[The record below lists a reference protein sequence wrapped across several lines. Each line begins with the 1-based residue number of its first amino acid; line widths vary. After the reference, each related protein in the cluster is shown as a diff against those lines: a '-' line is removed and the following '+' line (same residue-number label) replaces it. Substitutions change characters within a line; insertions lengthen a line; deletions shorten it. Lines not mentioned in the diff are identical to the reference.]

1 MGNET
6 VIGIDLGT
14 SNSCVASIIDG
25 NPVVLANE
33 FDEHTTASVV
43 AFKEDGSVN
52 VGNQAKAQVI
62 LDPKNTVSS
71 AKRLIGRYSFSEEV
85 RKAKAICRYEI
96 VEGENHSVRVRIC
109 GEERSIPEFSAHV
122 LSEMK
127 RVAEK
132 RLGKAITGAVITV
145 PAYFNDNQRQATK
158 DAGRIANL
166 EILRIL
172 NEPTA
177 AALAYGYGKNLKQKV
192 LVYDLGGGTFDVSVL
207 EIEDDVYEVLSTCG
221 DTYLGGDDFD
231 DRLIDVLAD
240 EVKQNHGVNVRTDP
254 MAFEK
259 LKVAAESGKIAL
271 SEADSTQISIPE
283 LAQVA
288 GETIGLE
295 YTLTRREFEKLC
307 QDLIHRTFKVCDEA
321 LQQASLTT
329 RDLDGVIMVGGSTR
343 LPIIRKS
350 VSQYFQR
357 EPEVDVNPD
366 EVVAVGAAIHAESL
380 VSNSSETYLLDVTPL
395 TLRLGIVGGVT
406 EPIIERNSP
415 VPIDHTR
422 VFTTVQDHQEAIAVR
437 IFQGEER
444 EIEANT
450 LLGEFEFSG
459 FTPGP
464 RGQVQIEVQFA
475 IDTEGIVKV
484 SARDPKTG
492 VEASTT
498 VSMSSGLSD
507 EELQQIMERN
517 SSMAAGVPEAIADDE
532 TLLPLPPP
540 QSADEEEF
548 LALPEVETSAT
559 HDAADGELFGAVGEL
574 SEAPPEEMQGTQQSV
589 IDLSGSLPNEDLT
602 EPEDVP
608 MLGSDDV
615 MELETSQPLNPGA
628 EPIDLGGSLPAEDGF
643 DASQISD
650 DQVEEQLS
658 ELFEADDLMD
668 AELLGDPEDG

>member
-295 YTLTRREFEKLC
+295 YTLTRRDFEKLC

-517 SSMAAGVPEAIADDE
+517 SSMATGVPEAVADDE